1 MRSNANVRQDAFLCI
16 TEGENTRIFLHVN
29 EAEETDPDGNVFFSY
44 DFHEFVAPTD
54 KLDLDDIKANP
65 ETYLDYEYHEET
77 LEERVDKTAHNVV
90 LNEGEIALI
99 STDLSSAQA
108 VIDEQK
114 EITTSQDAAIAEVLE
129 LSLANTEALAAAI
142 NAINDALDVLMTSE
156 GGNDE

>member
-1 MRSNANVRQDAFLCI
+1 
-16 TEGENTRIFLHVN
+16 
-29 EAEETDPDGNVFFSY
+29 
-44 DFHEFVAPTD
+44 
-54 KLDLDDIKANP
+54 
-65 ETYLDYEYHEET
+65 
-77 LEERVDKTAHNVV
+77 LEERVDKTAKNVV